1 MRMPRHRK
9 LEIGQVKA
17 QKSEIGSRF
26 HNHLYSG
33 YRSLSSTL
41 SKEEYELHYLTPE
54 LIYVVLGMS
63 KRKAI
68 KFVHKHN
75 ANKQKQILSKK

>member
-1 MRMPRHRK
+1 MQKAAREQRK
-9 LEIGQVKA
+9 LRRARREQ
-17 QKSEIGSRF
+17 QPTSY

-41 SKEEYELHYLTPE
+41 SKEEYELHYLTPK